1 MPFYDYAVV
10 IPSIP
15 DTKKEFP
22 SLRKAKKYCV
32 ALLEKLPELPQKPY
46 PSIDSLPIV
55 YQSGMPAR
63 YIRLMLNRRYD
74 YTNAPNSWKN

>member
-1 MPFYDYAVV
+1 MSFYDYSVV
-10 IPSIP
+10 IPSIQS
-15 DTKKEFP
+15 TKKEFP

-32 ALLEKLPELPQKPY
+32 ELLEELPNMPDQPY

-55 YQSGMPAR
+55 YQTGRPAR

-74 YTNAPNSWKN
+74 YTNAPPSWKS